1 MNVFQNI
8 ENYNPKSKCILTIG
22 TFDGVHVGHQKII
35 KSLVELA
42 QKRNFQATILTF
54 FPHPRMVLQKESDIK
69 LIDTLEEKKSVLAKL
84 GVDNLIIHP
93 FSKTFSRLSAV
104 EFCRDILANQLQID
118 SLFIG
123 YDHRFGKNR
132 EATPEDLISFGKTF
146 HFDVAIIPAQ
156 DIESITVSSTKVRKA
171 IAAGAFELVYDFL
184 GRHFELTGT
193 VTRGQGLGRTID
205 FPTANISVA
214 ESYKLIPP
222 IGVYLVTVQNDND
235 SFNGMMN
242 IGTRPTLKG
251 EHQTLEVHL
260 FDCEKDLYGQK
271 LKISFLEKIRDEQK
285 FESLDALKTQL
296 KKDKE
301 ICKRSLIKKGLH

>member
-42 QKRNFQATILTF
+42 QKRNLQATILTF

-104 EFCRDILANQLQID
+104 EFCRDILANQLQVD

-132 EATPEDLISFGKTF
+132 EATAEDLISFGKTF
-146 HFDVAIIPAQ
+146 NFDVAIIPAQ

-242 IGTRPTLKG
+242 IGTRPTLNG
-251 EHQTLEVHL
+251 EHQTLEAHL
-260 FDCEKDLYGQK
+260 FDCDKDLYGQK
-271 LKISFLEKIRDEQK
+271 LKIYFLEKIRDEQK
-285 FESLDALKTQL
+285 FESLDDLKTQL

>member
-22 TFDGVHVGHQKII
+22 TFDGVHIGHQEII

-42 QKRNFQATILTF
+42 QKKNLQTTILTF

-69 LIDTLEEKKSVLAKL
+69 LIDTLDEKKSILEKL

-93 FSKTFSRLSAV
+93 FSKIFSRLSAV
-104 EFCRDILANQLQID
+104 EFCRDVLANQLQID

-123 YDHRFGKNR
+123 YDHRFGRNR
-132 EATPEDLISFGKTF
+132 EATAEDLISLGKIYN
-146 HFDVAIIPAQ
+146 FDVVIIPAQ
-156 DIESITVSSTKVRKA
+156 DIESITVSSTKARKA
-171 IAAGAFELVYDFL
+171 IAAGAFELVHVFL
-184 GRHFELTGT
+184 GRYFELTGT
-193 VTRGQGLGRTID
+193 VTRGQGLGRTIN
-205 FPTANISVA
+205 FPTANISIA

-222 IGVYLVTVQNDND
+222 IGVYLVTVQNENL

-242 IGTRPTLKG
+242 IGNRPTLDG

-260 FDCEKDLYGQK
+260 FDCSKDLYGQK
-271 LKISFLEKIRDEQK
+271 LKIFFLEKIREEQK
-285 FESLDALKTQL
+285 FESLDALKNQL
-296 KKDKE
+296 LKDKE
-301 ICKRSLIKKGLH
+301 ICKRTLIKKGLH

>member
-22 TFDGVHVGHQKII
+22 TFDGVHIGHQEII

-42 QKRNFQATILTF
+42 QKRNLQSTILTF

-69 LIDTLEEKKSVLAKL
+69 LIDTLEEKKSVLKKL

-104 EFCRDILANQLQID
+104 EFSRDILANQLQID

-123 YDHRFGKNR
+123 YDHRFGRNR
-132 EATPEDLISFGKTF
+132 EATAADLISLGKIYN
-146 HFDVAIIPAQ
+146 FDVIIIPAK

-171 IAAGAFELVYDFL
+171 ITTGAFELVHDFL
-184 GRHFELTGT
+184 GRYFELTGT
-193 VTRGQGLGRTID
+193 VNRGEGLGRTIN

-214 ESYKLIPP
+214 ESYKLIPS
-222 IGVYLVTVQNDND
+222 IGVYLVTVQNDNLCY
-235 SFNGMMN
+235 NGMMN
-242 IGTRPTLKG
+242 IGTRPTLDG
-251 EHQTLEVHL
+251 EHQTLEAHL
-260 FDCEKDLYGQK
+260 FDCEKDLYSQK
-271 LKISFLEKIRDEQK
+271 LKISFLEKIRDEQR
-285 FESLDALKTQL
+285 FESLDALKIQL

-301 ICKRSLIKKGLH
+301 ICKRILIKKGLH